1 MFYTILILRFLLSIF
16 QKIISVLRLTIPFIY
31 MVVVLAAFPDWY
43 NENMALGDGIGIA
56 LLVGVAIS
64 WIVTFVRKIRE
75 KMRVERADQVNREAL
90 KYYRLQNQKLSK
102 ELNQISESYRE

>member
-1 MFYTILILRFLLSIF
+1 MFFAILILMFVLSIF
-16 QKIISVLRLTIPFIY
+16 RKVTSALRLTIPLVYLI
-31 MVVVLAAFPDWY
+31 VILAAFPDWY

-75 KMRVERADQVNREAL
+75 KMRVDRADQVNREAL
-90 KYYRLQNQKLSK
+90 KYYRLQNQKLS
-102 ELNQISESYRE
+102 EEMN